1 MLRAYVLI
9 QAETGRAADVTMAVA
24 SMPGVSS
31 VSAVNGPYD
40 VIAKAEAADVDELGN
55 AIVAKLQVLEG
66 VTRTLTCPVTRL

>member
-9 QAETGRAADVTMAVA
+9 QAETGRAAEVTMAVA
-24 SMPGVSS
+24 GMPGVSS
-31 VSAVNGPYD
+31 ASAVNGPYD

-55 AIVAKLQVLEG
+55 VIVAKLQTLEG